1 MEVRQAA
8 LWIALLFSGQ
18 LADTLTTALDRARG
32 ALESMPVSA
41 NLLELGGIYLFWGTK
56 CLLVATAAAALLLAA
71 RWVRPDRQVSQIT
84 FRLALLCVQAAT
96 IGLAWVSVNNV
107 MLLRSLP
114 G

>member
-18 LADTLTTALDRARG
+18 LTDTLTTALDRARG
-32 ALESMPVSA
+32 ALESMPVSSH
-41 NLLELGGIYLFWGTK
+41 LLQLGGIYLFWGTK

-71 RWVRPDRQVSQIT
+71 RWVRPDRQWSQIT
-84 FRLALLCVQAAT
+84 FRLALLSVQAAT
-96 IGLAWVSVNNV
+96 VGLAWVSVNNV